1 MSALAPTL
9 QAFFTDR
16 LVQQRHAS
24 PHTIAAYRDAW
35 RLLLRFAATHIAKAP
50 SQLEISDLDAPLI
63 GRFLAHLEHDRTNT
77 VRTRNARLSAIHAL
91 FRYAA
96 LEHPEQ
102 AAVIA
107 RVLAIPPKRS
117 ARRLVT
123 FLSDI
128 EVDALL
134 AAPDRATWTGR
145 CDHTLLALAIQ
156 TGLRASEL
164 SGLRCVDLH
173 LARGAHV
180 NCLGKGRKQRITPLT
195 KPMAAALRAWL
206 AERAGTPHA
215 AVFPTRTGKPLSRD
229 ALARRLA
236 THAATAAQACPALRQ
251 KTVTPHTLR
260 HTAAMRLLHAGVD
273 TAVIALWLG
282 HEHVDTTSIYVHADL
297 ALKERALERTTPA
310 HIPVAA
316 IGLPTHSWP
325 FSKGCDYVDHLRADA
340 ACNGGVCADIGIIR
354 RSA

>member
-24 PHTIAAYRDAW
+24 PHTVAAYRDAW

-117 ARRLVT
+117 VRRLVT

-145 CDHTLLALAIQ
+145 RDHTLLALAIQ

-180 NCLGKGRKQRITPLT
+180 NCLGKDASSGSRRSPSRWRQPCGRGSPSAPAHRTRRCFPRGRGNRSAETPSRSALQHTRPQPRRPVLLFGRKPSLRTRFATLRLCGCCTP
-195 KPMAAALRAWL
+195 
-206 AERAGTPHA
+206 GSI
-215 AVFPTRTGKPLSRD
+215 PLSSP
-229 ALARRLA
+229 
-236 THAATAAQACPALRQ
+236 C
-251 KTVTPHTLR
+251 
-260 HTAAMRLLHAGVD
+260 GSD
-273 TAVIALWLG
+273 TS
-282 HEHVDTTSIYVHADL
+282 TSI
-297 ALKERALERTTPA
+297 RPA
-310 HIPVAA
+310 STSM
-316 IGLPTHSWP
+316 PTSP
-325 FSKGCDYVDHLRADA
+325 
-340 ACNGGVCADIGIIR
+340 
-354 RSA
+354 